1 MFLRRLIL
9 IIVLFMSFT
18 WGGTTGKITGR
29 ITDKATGEALIGC
42 NVIVEETDLGAA
54 TDIDGYYFIL
64 NVSPGIHTIR
74 AMMIGYQTVN
84 VLDVQVSADFT
95 TQNDFELTSSA
106 LEMEAVS
113 IVAKR
118 SIIKKDLTSTKAI
131 VSAETISGM
140 PVEEIGDVLELQA
153 GIVKGS
159 DNKIHIRGGRSS
171 EILYL
176 VDGISVSDPFSGEI
190 SVEVENNVVQE
201 LTVVSGTFNA
211 EYGRAM
217 SGIVEIVTKD
227 GGRKLSGNISTYLGD
242 YLSFD
247 DDVFWNIN
255 DISPDGLTNIQ
266 ASLNGPIPG
275 FGNKLTF
282 FASGRYYSDKG
293 WLYGRRWVT
302 PGFLNQSNPDSV
314 FWAVEPGDSA
324 FVSMNFFRK
333 TTAQGKLTFRP
344 LPKIKLSYIVFWDN
358 SNYRVYD
365 QIFKFNPDG
374 DYKHYKNALTQI
386 FTLNRTLSATTFY
399 TFKLSNLATHY
410 ERYVLDDLYEV
421 HEPFTDS
428 NGNGVW
434 DEGEPFEDIGVIYIT
449 GNDTVFSSESGNNQ
463 FDAYSQYVDVEAY
476 RGRFYDGGTKLWQV
490 SRGTTS
496 YSGKFDLLSQVT
508 NNHQMKTGLEITKYT
523 MTYKDFKVLLDRSTD
538 YQPAI
543 GEDVPGNI
551 NYNNYKHH
559 PLEIAVYIQDK
570 MEFEDMIVNV
580 GIRFDYFDPAGKVPT
595 DTRDPDNAKY
605 FWVNMIGETD
615 VLRIHETKFNNST
628 MTLLDTVDIQDKPWE
643 YKYKDAEPTQK
654 ISPRIGIAYPI
665 TDKGVIHF
673 SYGHF
678 FQIPPFQYLYYNSEF
693 EVRSGP
699 LNKNEGKGVFD
710 RVFSIDP
717 EAEGNKMGN
726 AELKPQQT
734 VIYELGLQQQISDD
748 IGIDI
753 TGFYKDMRNLLGT
766 EIVEMYDT
774 RLYARYINRDYG
786 NIRGVT
792 FALSQRAS
800 RNMSFSL
807 DYTFQIAEGNASNP
821 NDAFL
826 DAIGGR
832 ESEIRVVPLDWD
844 QSHTLN
850 VNLMVTIPGNWGLS
864 ILGKFGSGLP
874 YTFEPPQTG
883 AQFTRFENN
892 ERKPAN
898 ITIDLNAHKKFN
910 IGVIKGSLFMK
921 VYNLFDRRNEIAVYN
936 DTGRAGYTVRTQ
948 YWGEWADIGSEPQWV
963 NRPHMFSQPR
973 RVILGFSLGF

>member
-1 MFLRRLIL
+1 MKDSNHRYKGNFLLILRHLIL
-9 IIVLFMSFT
+9 IPALFLSLI
-18 WGGTTGKITGR
+18 WAGTTGKITGR
-29 ITDKATGEALIGC
+29 ITDKATGDALVGC
-42 NVIVEETDLGAA
+42 NIIVEGEGLGAA
-54 TDIDGYYFIL
+54 TDLTGYYNIL
-64 NVSPGIHTIR
+64 NIPPGTYTVKC
-74 AMMIGYQTVN
+74 MMIGYTNVSYTNVIVN
-84 VLDVQVSADFT
+84 ADFT
-95 TQNDFELTSSA
+95 TTMDFQL
-106 LEMEAVS
+106 S
-113 IVAKR
+113 IADIAGEEITVMAEKP
-118 SIIKKDLTSTKAI
+118 IIKKDLTSSRATI
-131 VSAETISGM
+131 SSETISGM

-153 GIVKGS
+153 GIIKGS

-176 VDGISVSDPFSGEI
+176 IDGISVSDPFSGEI
-190 SVEVENNVVQE
+190 AVEVENNVIQE

-217 SGIVEIVTKD
+217 SGIVEIITKD
-227 GGRKLSGNISTYLGD
+227 GGQKLSGNISTYLGD

-247 DDVFWNIN
+247 DDVFVNIN
-255 DISPDGLTNIQ
+255 DINPNSLSNIQ
-266 ASLNGPIPG
+266 VSLNGPILG
-275 FGNKLTF
+275 LGNKLTF
-282 FASGRYYSDKG
+282 FATGRYYSDKG

-324 FVSMNFFRK
+324 FVSMNFFWK

-344 LPKIKLSYIVFWDN
+344 LPKIKLSYGVFWDN
-358 SNYRVYD
+358 SNYRIYD
-365 QIFKFNPDG
+365 QIFRFNPDG

-386 FTLNRTLSATTFY
+386 FTLNHTLSATTFY
-399 TFKLSNLATHY
+399 TFKLSNMATHY
-410 ERYVLDDLYEV
+410 ERHVFDD
-421 HEPFTDS
+421 PF
-428 NGNGVW
+428 NLG
-434 DEGEPFEDIGVIYIT
+434 
-449 GNDTVFSSESGNNQ
+449 
-463 FDAYSQYVDVEAY
+463 YVDVEAY
-476 RGRFYDGGTKLWQV
+476 RGRFYDGGTKLWHV
-490 SRGTTS
+490 SRSTTS
-496 YSGKFDLLSQVT
+496 NGGRFDLLSQVT
-508 NNHQMKTGLEITKYT
+508 NNHQMKTGFEITKYT
-523 MTYKDFKVLLDRSTD
+523 MTYKDFRVLLDRSTD
-538 YQPAI
+538 YKPAI
-543 GEDVPGNI
+543 GADVPGNI
-551 NYNNYKHH
+551 NYNNYKHR
-559 PLEIAVYIQDK
+559 PLEVAVYIQDK
-570 MEFEDMIVNV
+570 IEFEDMIVNV

-605 FWVNMIGETD
+605 FWVNFIGGTD
-615 VLRIHETKFNNST
+615 TLRIREGDFNSST
-628 MTLLDTVDIQDKPWE
+628 MTVLRTVDIQDKPWE
-643 YKYKDAEPTQK
+643 YKYKIAEPTQK
-654 ISPRIGIAYPI
+654 ISPRIGISYPI
-665 TDKGVIHF
+665 TDRGAIHF

-678 FQIPPFQYLYYNSEF
+678 FQTPPFQYLYFNSDF

-710 RVFSIDP
+710 RIFSIDP

-766 EIVEMYDT
+766 EIIEMYDT

-792 FALSQRAS
+792 FALNQRSS
-800 RNMSFSL
+800 RNISVSL
-807 DYTFQIAEGNASNP
+807 DYTFQIAEGNASDP
-821 NDAFL
+821 NAAFL
-826 DAIGGR
+826 DEISGR

-844 QSHTLN
+844 QTHTLN

-910 IGVIKGSLFMK
+910 IGGIRGSLFMK

-948 YWGEWADIGSEPQWV
+948 YWGEWVDIGSESQWV

>member
-1 MFLRRLIL
+1 MKFYFSSRLSSSVVPRFLP
-9 IIVLFMSFT
+9 VLLCLVATYAFA
-18 WGGTTGKITGR
+18 GTTGKIVGKVVDAETR
-29 ITDKATGEALIGC
+29 EPLIGA
-42 NVIVEETDLGAA
+42 NVIVEGTTMGAA
-54 TDIDGYYFIL
+54 TDWEGGYIIL
-64 NVSPGIHTIR
+64 NVAPGSYTIR
-74 AMMIGYQTVN
+74 AEMIGYQAIR
-84 VLDVQVSADFT
+84 VLDVEVSADFT
-95 TQNDFELTSSA
+95 THTDFELTSTI

-113 IVAKR
+113 VIAER
-118 SIIKKDLTSTKAI
+118 PIIKMDLTSTKAI
-131 VSAETISGM
+131 VGAETISQM
-140 PVEEIGDVLELQA
+140 PVEEIGDILELQA
-153 GIVKGS
+153 GIIKGS

-176 VDGISVSDPFSGEI
+176 IDGISVSDPFSGEI
-190 SVEVENNVVQE
+190 AVEVENNVIQE

-217 SGIVEIVTKD
+217 SGIVEIITKD
-227 GGRKLSGNISTYLGD
+227 GGRELSGNISTYLGD

-247 DDVFWNIN
+247 DGVFWNIN
-255 DISPDGLTNIQ
+255 DMSPNGLTNIQ
-266 ASLNGPIPG
+266 VSLNGPIPG
-275 FGNKLTF
+275 FGKKLTF
-282 FASGRYYSDKG
+282 FASGRNYSDKG

-302 PGFLNQSNPDSV
+302 PGYLDQSNPDSV

-324 FVSMNFFRK
+324 FVSMNFFWK

-344 LPKIKLSYIVFWDN
+344 LPKIKLSYGVFWDN

-365 QIFKFNPDG
+365 QLFRFNPDG
-374 DYKHYKNALTQI
+374 DYKHFKNALTQI
-386 FTLNRTLSATTFY
+386 FSLNHTLSATTFY
-399 TFKLSNLATHY
+399 TFKLSNIATHY
-410 ERYVLDDLYEV
+410 ERNVFDD
-421 HEPFTDS
+421 PF
-428 NGNGVW
+428 NP
-434 DEGEPFEDIGVIYIT
+434 E
-449 GNDTVFSSESGNNQ
+449 
-463 FDAYSQYVDVEAY
+463 YVDVEAY
-476 RGRFYDGGTKLWQV
+476 RGRFYDGGTKLWHV
-490 SRGTTS
+490 SRRTTS
-496 YSGKFDLLSQVT
+496 YGGRFDLLSQVT
-508 NNHQMKTGLEITKYT
+508 NNHQTKTGFEITKYT

-538 YQPAI
+538 YMPAI

-551 NYNNYKHH
+551 NYNNYEHR
-559 PLEIAVYIQDK
+559 PLEVAVYIQDK

-595 DTRDPDNAKY
+595 DFRDPDNAKY
-605 FWVNMIGETD
+605 FWVKID
-615 VLRIHETKFNNST
+615 DADSLRIRERDFNSTT
-628 MTLLDTVDIQDKPWE
+628 MTLLRTVDIQDKPWE

-665 TDKGVIHF
+665 TDRGVIHF

-678 FQIPPFQYLYYNSEF
+678 FQTPPFQYLYFNSEF

-734 VIYELGLQQQISDD
+734 IIYELGLQQQISDD

-766 EIVEMYDT
+766 EIIEMYDT

-792 FALSQRAS
+792 FALNQRSS
-800 RNMSFSL
+800 RNTFISL

-844 QSHTLN
+844 QTHTLN
-850 VNLMVTIPGNWGLS
+850 VNLTVTIPGNSGLS

-898 ITIDLNAHKKFN
+898 ITIDLNAHKEFN
-910 IGVIKGSLFMK
+910 IGGIKGSLFMK

-948 YWGEWADIGSEPQWV
+948 YWGEWVDVGSEPQWV

-973 RVILGFSLGF
+973 RFILGFSLGF